1 MIYGKETLD
10 SLADQLMQIIL
21 RTAAGELTV
30 GEALGHRDGVIN
42 QEEQFDCGGKSMNEL
57 VFRGYLRPNGQAGV
71 RNIVLV
77 LHTVNCS
84 RHVAAKICAQARGRE
99 SQRS

>member
-42 QEEQFDCGGKSMNEL
+42 QEEQFDCGGKKYE
-57 VFRGYLRPNGQAGV
+57 
-71 RNIVLV
+71 
-77 LHTVNCS
+77 
-84 RHVAAKICAQARGRE
+84 
-99 SQRS
+99 

>member
-1 MIYGKETLD
+1 
-10 SLADQLMQIIL
+10 
-21 RTAAGELTV
+21 
-30 GEALGHRDGVIN
+30 
-42 QEEQFDCGGKSMNEL
+42 MNEL

-84 RHVAAKICAQARGRE
+84 RHVAAKICAQAREEGIPADAAPDRAWKCGRGFD
-99 SQRS
+99 RRARL